1 MNSPRD
7 ISSVEHIRKNASSFK
22 TPKTHKKLNG
32 WQWHKKGER
41 LVTGN
46 ICQIL
51 TLVIAS
57 LMREE
62 DSKQDILF

>member
-1 MNSPRD
+1 MNSPRG
-7 ISSVEHIRKNASSFK
+7 ISSVEHLRRNASLFK

-32 WQWHKKGER
+32 WKRCKKGER
-41 LVTGN
+41 LVTRN

-57 LMREE
+57 LMREK